1 LSLGLDRTLAN
12 TAEIE
17 MLSLPRNNGSCKAVV
32 VQQAAHTLTAEM
44 VGRPITSSH
53 AVYNDVNAGF
63 GVVGVMADRI
73 DSGHY
78 ILYLPNEPFLLPASF
93 MATGYSFPASGRDLY
108 WDQSQLKY
116 VATKPADSAS
126 DAVPILRVHA
136 SKPSGLLVSMIQ
148 FSPPASSATVTES
161 IGLAVSDETTNL
173 TAGTGKLT
181 FRMPFPMFVTSVRG
195 SVNTA
200 PTGSTIIVDVNEDGV
215 TLFSTRLSID
225 AGEKSS
231 TTAASQSVIDNGL
244 LAEDSEITVDID
256 QVGSTVPGKGLKLW
270 LQGIRL

>member
-1 LSLGLDRTLAN
+1 
-12 TAEIE
+12 
-17 MLSLPRNNGSCKAVV
+17 
-32 VQQAAHTLTAEM
+32 
-44 VGRPITSSH
+44 
-53 AVYNDVNAGF
+53 
-63 GVVGVMADRI
+63 
-73 DSGHY
+73 
-78 ILYLPNEPFLLPASF
+78 
-93 MATGYSFPASGRDLY
+93 
-108 WDQSQLKY
+108 
-116 VATKPADSAS
+116 
-126 DAVPILRVHA
+126 
-136 SKPSGLLVSMIQ
+136 MIQ
-148 FSPPASSATVTES
+148 FSPPASSAPVTES

-181 FRMPFPMFVTSVRG
+181 FRMPFPMFVTSVRA